1 MLRIRDKG
9 GLIVLALLTLGVAA
23 ATATAGS
30 GKAREYVV
38 LYAEGTSAA
47 EGAKA
52 VEAAGGHVVSV
63 NKAIGLATVR
73 SNKSD
78 FVARIGREDALRGA
92 ALDRAIGHA
101 PKLQRASWRDVERV
115 EKARAAVRRRTA
127 AKEEPAVGGDPLS
140 GRQWDM
146 RMISATPDGSYAKQ
160 RGSHDVLVG
169 VMDTGIDAAHPDLAP
184 NFVAGLSRN
193 FTTDDELVD
202 GPCAEEPDHSCS
214 DPSYVDEGGHGSHVA
229 GIIGAALNGRGIAGV
244 APDVGL
250 VNLRAGQDSGYFF
263 LQPTVDALTYAG
275 DNGIDVVN
283 MSFYIDPWLFNCAA
297 NPADSPAEQLQQQ
310 TIIEATQRALKYARD
325 RGVTLIAAEGNG
337 HTDLGKPKVDDTSP
351 DYPNQETSPHHR
363 DIDNSCLSMPTEGQD
378 VIGVTSVG
386 PSGNKAYYSDYGLEQ
401 ADVSAPGGDVY
412 DKTKPGNPTPED
424 AILSTYP
431 EAVARAEGDI
441 SKGGAPTSRFVV
453 RDCADDGTCAYY
465 EYLQGTSMASPHAV
479 GVAALA
485 IAQYGTTDAVH
496 GGKTLA
502 PATVERLLRDT
513 ATDTPCPAE
522 NPFSYPD
529 RPAAFT
535 ALCEGT
541 TDRNGFFGEGIV
553 NAESILSATP

>member
-1 MLRIRDKG
+1 MGRMRSKG
-9 GLIVLALLTLGVAA
+9 GLIALALLTLGLAA
-23 ATATAGS
+23 TTATAGQ

-38 LYAEGTSAA
+38 LYGNGTSAA

-52 VEAAGGHVVSV
+52 VEAAGGRVLSV

-73 SNKSD
+73 SSKSD
-78 FVARIGREDALRGA
+78 FVARAGRQDALRGA
-92 ALDRAIGHA
+92 ALNRAIGHA
-101 PKLQRASWRDVERV
+101 PKLQRARWQDVERV
-115 EKARAAVRRRTA
+115 EKARDAVSGRVA
-127 AKEEPAVGGDPLS
+127 AKEKPAAGGDPLS
-140 GRQWDM
+140 GQQWDM
-146 RMISATPDGSYAKQ
+146 RMIGATPDGSYAKQ

-169 VMDTGIDAAHPDLAP
+169 VMDTGIDASHPDLAP
-184 NFVAGLSRN
+184 NFVSDLSSN

-202 GPCAEEPDHSCS
+202 GPCAEEPDRSCS
-214 DPSYVDEGGHGSHVA
+214 DPAYVDEAGHGTHVA

-283 MSFYIDPWLFNCAA
+283 MSFYIDPWLYNCAA
-297 NPADSPAEQLQQQ
+297 NPADSPAEQDQQR
-310 TIIEATQRALKYARD
+310 TIIEATQRALAYAREH
-325 RGVTLIAAEGNG
+325 GVTLIAAEGNG
-337 HTDLGKPKVDDTSP
+337 HTDLGKPQVDDTSP

-363 DIDNSCLSMPTEGQD
+363 DIDNSCLSMPTEGQN

-424 AILSTYP
+424 AVLSSYP
-431 EAVARAEGDI
+431 ESVARAEGDI

-453 RDCADDGTCAYY
+453 RDCASDGTCAYY
-465 EYLQGTSMASPHAV
+465 EYLQGTSMAAPHAV

-485 IAQYGTTDAVH
+485 IAQYGTADAVH

-502 PATVERLLRDT
+502 PATVETLLQDT

-522 NPFSYPD
+522 NPFSYPN
-529 RPAAFT
+529 RPAEFT

-541 TDRNGFFGEGIV
+541 TDRNGFFGDGIV